1 MHFASLTLNSL
12 RMGAHPEIM
21 PTTGFHQKIEKKNFH
36 FFFKI
41 IQYPLNGIFQI
52 NFYVRVPLNITK
64 TIFIRKKSPKSR
76 FLYFCYKMV

>member
-1 MHFASLTLNSL
+1 MF
-12 RMGAHPEIM
+12 P
-21 PTTGFHQKIEKKNFH
+21 

-64 TIFIRKKSPKSR
+64 TIFIRKKSRKTDFYIFVIKWYDIPLMHFAS
-76 FLYFCYKMV
+76 LTLEGSHP